1 MYCPNCAAPIN
12 GVKFCRSCGANVSLV
27 QEAMTGRLET
37 VSEDKPKR
45 GRHRKDQKTP
55 TIEGAMSS
63 IFTGLGFLFVSF
75 AVLRFFPGGRIWWFW
90 MLIPAFACLGEGIGK
105 YLRLKS
111 EQKRMAAPLW
121 MPPQTPA
128 QMPAQMPEQPAQQPQ
143 IKAPTT
149 SSLQA
154 PAGSITEGTTRNLDP
169 ARRAD

>member
-12 GVKFCRSCGANVSLV
+12 GVKFCRSCGANVSLIP
-27 QEAMTGRLET
+27 EAMTGRLEAD
-37 VSEDKPKR
+37 SEDKPR
-45 GRHRKDQKTP
+45 RSRHRKDKKPP

-111 EQKRMAAPLW
+111 EQQRALTPPS
-121 MPPQTPA
+121 MPPQTP
-128 QMPAQMPEQPAQQPQ
+128 MMMPEQPVQHPQ

-149 SSLQA
+149 SNLQA

>member
-27 QEAMTGRLET
+27 PEAMTGRLET
-37 VSEDKPKR
+37 ESEDKPR
-45 GRHRKDQKTP
+45 RSHHRKAKKP
-55 TIEGAMSS
+55 PSIESAMGS

-75 AVLRFFPGGRIWWFW
+75 AIMRFFPGGRLWWFW
-90 MLIPAFACLGEGIGK
+90 MLIPAFACLGEGIGQ
-105 YLRLKS
+105 YLRLKA
-111 EQKRMAAPLW
+111 EQQRALAPPW
-121 MPPQTPA
+121 TPPQTPA
-128 QMPAQMPEQPAQQPQ
+128 MMPEQPMQQPQ

>member
-1 MYCPNCAAPIN
+1 
-12 GVKFCRSCGANVSLV
+12 
-27 QEAMTGRLET
+27 
-37 VSEDKPKR
+37 
-45 GRHRKDQKTP
+45 
-55 TIEGAMSS
+55 MSS

-105 YLRLKS
+105 YLRVKS
-111 EQKRMAAPLW
+111 DQQRALAPPL

-128 QMPAQMPEQPAQQPQ
+128 MMPEQPMQQPQ